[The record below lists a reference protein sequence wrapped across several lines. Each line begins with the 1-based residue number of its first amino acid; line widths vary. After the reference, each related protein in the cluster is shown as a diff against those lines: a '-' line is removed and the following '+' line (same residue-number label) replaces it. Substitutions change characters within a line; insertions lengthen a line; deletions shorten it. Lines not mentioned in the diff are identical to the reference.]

1 MYAKTIISKRLIKD
15 HMLANGLQPHTIEI
29 TKPLVKA
36 CKSAY
41 TAYKAH
47 LEEEKEKVVLTEHD
61 KYAEHINSDI
71 DKIKTQINQMTKAL
85 EMTERGFVDCVK
97 MAEEKKDVSYV
108 IKGNGRKR
116 KSDQYKDSITTL
128 EKEIE
133 SLQEK
138 KRKL

>member
-1 MYAKTIISKRLIKD
+1 
-15 HMLANGLQPHTIEI
+15 
-29 TKPLVKA
+29 
-36 CKSAY
+36 
-41 TAYKAH
+41 
-47 LEEEKEKVVLTEHD
+47 
-61 KYAEHINSDI
+61 
-71 DKIKTQINQMTKAL
+71 MTKAL

-97 MAEEKKDVSYV
+97 MAEEKKDVSYI

>member
-1 MYAKTIISKRLIKD
+1 
-15 HMLANGLQPHTIEI
+15 
-29 TKPLVKA
+29 
-36 CKSAY
+36 
-41 TAYKAH
+41 
-47 LEEEKEKVVLTEHD
+47 
-61 KYAEHINSDI
+61 
-71 DKIKTQINQMTKAL
+71 MTKGL

>member
-108 IKGNGRKR
+108 IKGNGLKR
-116 KSDQYKDSITTL
+116 KSDQTKDSITA
-128 EKEIE
+128 
-133 SLQEK
+133 
-138 KRKL
+138 